1 MLKDIIFSFVIG
13 GVVGM
18 IGHIRK
24 HGKIIMPRKTK
35 RFIYL
40 GFFEEM
46 LLGAIAS
53 LLLVVYISPNSYV
66 EKMTISI
73 SAGIGGDLVLTGYK
87 QFKQNDSD

>member
-35 RFIYL
+35 RFVYL